1 MDKSESNPDLYL
13 SAVYDPSFII
23 MTILKWSIN
32 VRDGVYEISVRMLG
46 FQFDSV
52 RAKNLLACMLE
63 FVDRDDLRFLNA
75 RIAER
80 NLRK

>member
-1 MDKSESNPDLYL
+1 MYL
-13 SAVYDPSFII
+13 SAVYDPSFIYYDHI
-23 MTILKWSIN
+23 EM
-32 VRDGVYEISVRMLG
+32 VRLMYDDGVYEISVRMLSG
-46 FQFDSV
+46 FRYSTSV
-52 RAKNLLACMLE
+52 RAENPITEARSE